1 MKPIVFSRE
10 ETAALVAELRG
21 YFHDELDQAIGE
33 LPAEMLLDF
42 IRSTV
47 GPAFYNRG
55 LYDAQAVVAAKA
67 DDIAEAI
74 LALEQPATRRNSSR
88 I

>member
-1 MKPIVFSRE
+1 MKPISFTRE
-10 ETAALVAELRG
+10 ETADLVARLRQ
-21 YFHDELDQAIGE
+21 YFRDELDQPLGE

-67 DDIAEAI
+67 EDIAEAV
-74 LALEQPATRRNSSR
+74 LALEQPAPR
-88 I
+88 

>member
-1 MKPIVFSRE
+1 MKPIVFTRE
-10 ETAALVAELRG
+10 ETADLVARLQR
-21 YFHDELDQAIGE
+21 YFRDELDQPIGD

-67 DDIAEAI
+67 EDIAEAV
-74 LALEQPATRRNSSR
+74 LALEQRTPR
-88 I
+88 

>member
-1 MKPIVFSRE
+1 MTPTRFTRE
-10 ETAALVAELRG
+10 ETAALVAELQV
-21 YFHDELDQAIGE
+21 YFRDELDQSIGE

-55 LYDAQAVVAAKA
+55 LYDAQAVVAARA

-74 LALEQPATRRNSSR
+74 LALEQVATRRTPSR